1 LREDRIMIQITCKDK
16 NGDTVKPVFSLKKD
30 IVRGVV
36 AGINELIREDR
47 KLSVKEDKKIS
58 LKEDIVTGVL
68 EGINQLIREEDKNLI
83 KSI

>member
-16 NGDTVKPVFSLKKD
+16 NGDTVTVKPVFSLKKD

-36 AGINELIREDR
+36 AGIN
-47 KLSVKEDKKIS
+47 
-58 LKEDIVTGVL
+58 
-68 EGINQLIREEDKNLI
+68 QLIREEDKNLI